1 MMQKKNSDCSDGIFF
16 EIKNFLLKK
25 SYILSKI
32 APFYYPGTLRVIEP
46 GSGPGLGIGKSQK
59 TGSRPGIP
67 YQVSL
72 GTQVFHYPLQH

>member
-32 APFYYPGTLRVIEP
+32 AFIYLKKESEKIWSVDPFFPKNWARSYHYHFGASWIFLPFNY
-46 GSGPGLGIGKSQK
+46 QK
-59 TGSRPGIP
+59 
-67 YQVSL
+67 
-72 GTQVFHYPLQH
+72 F